1 VGRVLVVAET
11 EAEARATA
19 ERLAGLVA
27 AELG

>member
-1 VGRVLVVAET
+1 MVEAET
-11 EAEARATA
+11 EAEARDTA